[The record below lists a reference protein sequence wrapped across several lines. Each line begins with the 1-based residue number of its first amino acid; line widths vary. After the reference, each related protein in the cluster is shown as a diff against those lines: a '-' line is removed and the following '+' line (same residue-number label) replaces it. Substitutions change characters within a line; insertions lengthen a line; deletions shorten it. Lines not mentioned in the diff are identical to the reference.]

1 MAGPPG
7 SSAPPACAKAL
18 EHSVPSSLRLGASYQ
33 PRRPQLPLA
42 AQDAGARM
50 PTTTCSQ
57 AYGPWPELEL
67 RPCPLCQR
75 QRSHAHLS
83 CVTASALDFGAACR
97 TGANPSTATASSLSA
112 SSSLKLPAACIGGA
126 APLGSARASVVPAS
140 RAARGQ
146 ATIAASGH
154 APAGQRRVP
163 VAAGVAGAR
172 RATISRCCSFAGD
185 TSTLTEYVF

>member
-1 MAGPPG
+1 MVRGQ
-7 SSAPPACAKAL
+7 SS
-18 EHSVPSSLRLGASYQ
+18 SSDRAQ
-33 PRRPQLPLA
+33 HNIMIICNPIMPA
-42 AQDAGARM
+42 AQ
-50 PTTTCSQ
+50 
-57 AYGPWPELEL
+57 
-67 RPCPLCQR
+67 
-75 QRSHAHLS
+75 RSRAHLS

-112 SSSLKLPAACIGGA
+112 SSFLELLAVCIGGA
-126 APLGSARASVVPAS
+126 APLGSARASVVVPAS